1 MTFILNNYYANR
13 TRMAKSLKNDD
24 AKLKGLRG
32 QKHRQSASCRIRPP
46 LRSMQKPGGYDMK
59 GSWLTPEEIQY
70 KRERKEKMIYLLLP
84 VTAIIIGAV
93 IAFLTQMTY

>member
-1 MTFILNNYYANR
+1 
-13 TRMAKSLKNDD
+13 
-24 AKLKGLRG
+24 
-32 QKHRQSASCRIRPP
+32 
-46 LRSMQKPGGYDMK
+46 MQKPGGYDMK

-84 VTAIIIGAV
+84 VTAIMIGAV